1 MIPRARS
8 DQLFP
13 KNGGVASLRTE
24 EEKTREE
31 LFGPDSGEGEDDSSV
46 AVRSRSSLSR
56 GSSTKKR
63 QPANKE
69 RSRRRNRV
77 LYPEDNQ
84 FNKLMNMMIER
95 NTIQKAEEE
104 SEESKELKDAMK
116 VTQLMSAFKEA
127 KEAMGGPIKAA
138 YQCPA
143 FVRFLDKAE
152 RREFK
157 RYKAEQEADDSED
170 GEDEGLK

>member
-1 MIPRARS
+1 MLILMSPFSGLNAFRTSFYLGPSNLPVLFQFGGCSSMIPRARS

-24 EEKTREE
+24 EERSFLGQTVGRGGRFFGGGSFAE
-31 LFGPDSGEGEDDSSV
+31 LTY
-46 AVRSRSSLSR
+46 SR
-56 GSSTKKR
+56 GSSIKKR

-95 NTIQKAEEE
+95 NTIQKRKK
-104 SEESKELKDAMK
+104 SPRK
-116 VTQLMSAFKEA
+116 VKS
-127 KEAMGGPIKAA
+127 
-138 YQCPA
+138 
-143 FVRFLDKAE
+143 
-152 RREFK
+152 
-157 RYKAEQEADDSED
+157 
-170 GEDEGLK
+170 